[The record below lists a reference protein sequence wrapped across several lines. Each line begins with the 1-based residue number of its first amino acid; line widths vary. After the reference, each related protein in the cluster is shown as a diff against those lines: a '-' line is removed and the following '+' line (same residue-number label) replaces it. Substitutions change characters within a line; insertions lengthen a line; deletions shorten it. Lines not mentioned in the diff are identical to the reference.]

1 MINLAKRIVPGQTIG
16 IIGGGQL
23 GRMMAIAAKEMG
35 YRVAVM
41 EPTKDS
47 PCAQV
52 SDIEIVAPYDDLDA
66 AKKLAEVSDVITYE
80 FENVDHV
87 VLGWLEENAYLP
99 QGSELI
105 KITQDRA
112 NEKKAIVESGAD
124 VAPYFLVNNIED
136 LQFGLERLEMPA
148 VLKTCRGG
156 YDGKGQVVIKA
167 TNDISEA
174 QKLLS
179 HGQCVLEKWLS
190 FEKEISV
197 IVTRSV
203 SGEVSTFP
211 VAENIHVDNILSQ
224 SIVPARIDDI
234 IAQKATEKAINLA
247 NSINMIGT
255 LAVEMFLT
263 TEGEIFINELAPRPH
278 NSGHYTLNAC
288 ETSQFEQHIRAVCD
302 WPLGKPDLL
311 KPVVMANILGE
322 HVQPILE
329 QIAQFSDC
337 KLHLYGKAE
346 AKVKRKMGHLNIL
359 ANTIEE
365 ALEKYNALNIWNE
378 STLDKER
385 AVNTSN

>member
-1 MINLAKRIVPGQTIG
+1 MAKRVIPGQTIG

-41 EPTKDS
+41 EPTEDS

-52 SDIEIVAPYDDLDA
+52 SDIEIIAPYDDLDA
-66 AKKLAEVSDVITYE
+66 AKRLAEVSDVITYE
-80 FENVDHV
+80 FENVDHS

-112 NEKKAIVESGAD
+112 NEKKAIVESGAE

-136 LQFGLERLEMPA
+136 LQTGLEKLGMPA

-156 YDGKGQVVIKA
+156 YDGKGQAVLKE
-167 TNDISEA
+167 TNDISDAE
-174 QKLLS
+174 KVLS

-203 SGEVSTFP
+203 SGEISTFP
-211 VAENIHVDNILSQ
+211 VAENIHVENILSQ
-224 SIVPARIDDI
+224 SIVPARIDAH
-234 IAQKATEKAINLA
+234 IAAKATEKAVNLA
-247 NSINMIGT
+247 KSINMIGT

-263 TEGEIFINELAPRPH
+263 TNGEIFINELAPRPH

-288 ETSQFEQHIRAVCD
+288 ETSQFEQHIRAICD

-311 KPVVMANILGE
+311 KPVVMVNILGE
-322 HVQPILE
+322 HVQPVLE
-329 QIAQFSDC
+329 KIDQFSDC

-365 ALEKYNALNIWNE
+365 ALAKYEALNIWNHGG
-378 STLDKER
+378 SI
-385 AVNTSN
+385 